1 MKKYYF
7 IFLVISLT
15 LIFSIPVSGANETAQ
30 PIIKQ
35 ISLGL
40 AVDENGI
47 LWGWGDN
54 STGQLD
60 DIASGN
66 RLYPWTGPYQ
76 TTPIKLMEDVAA
88 ASGGRYTFALKT
100 DGTLWYRGQG
110 KSWTRI
116 LDNVASINQGSGEYA
131 AIKTDGSLW
140 LWDDSSLG
148 QLSTDGTNKDYSGIL
163 VKVMDN
169 VKDISLNGHI
179 LAVKNDNTLWAW
191 GMDNFGALGTGQTDR
206 VKDEITTQCG
216 EPIKILDD
224 VVKIATGCNNS
235 FAVKTDGSLWA
246 WGLNINGELAD
257 ASLHDIIN
265 NNGYY
270 IQSVPAQV
278 MSDVTDV
285 ASGHGTTYIIK
296 NDGTLWACGA
306 NQFGEAG
313 AGDADESAIEP
324 IQILD
329 QVAQVKAGDC
339 ICYAIKKDGT
349 LWAWGNNGKGELGFF
364 GGDGWSPLGPQQMS
378 PRKVFFSDG
387 IPSSLEGEILITPD
401 VTDILIDGKSVPL
414 PVLMSYDDQG
424 GGTTYVRLRDLA
436 YSLDGTR
443 SNFNVK
449 YNDKTNIPSIY
460 IGSYMPVGGETIPPD
475 IDEQTAKISRSIF
488 GSSSTLEV
496 EYYHTI
502 TVIDAKGDSHI
513 YVRLRDMASS
523 HYFDVRWDGRQIII
537 ETGTWY
543 TWSEAEDLQQKEKEL
558 KNKISLQFETKALDY
573 KKLPLLDES
582 KVTQYIGEDKSGC
595 ITQGFYKAKYNTGND
610 ITDYFTYGYDDIG
623 CYSYINIDG
632 LKYDLGWMTY
642 DGNND
647 KKLLLWTYGIKETD
661 INSETPIYK
670 VQRLFGLSAPTTSY
684 LTIENNVPYILFDT
698 PGWGEEYDLDGD
710 GVPESI
716 ANAGTGIWQDY
727 VIYEWLPGGKTIR
740 YTRPAD
746 VLNCDVVTY
755 FADKNLFAAYTYDQ
769 IEGKFGSEIMYR
781 YKDGNLI
788 NIQ

>member
-1 MKKYYF
+1 MKKNPF
-7 IFLVISLT
+7 IFLIITFSFIFAFLVRAENNT
-15 LIFSIPVSGANETAQ
+15 DKLIINQV
-30 PIIKQ
+30 
-35 ISLGL
+35 SLGL
-40 AVDENGI
+40 AVDERGT
-47 LWGWGDN
+47 LWGWGEN
-54 STGQLD
+54 SADQLD

-66 RLYPWTGPYQ
+66 RLDPWSGPYQ
-76 TTPIKLMEDVAA
+76 TTPIKLMEDVVA

-100 DGTLWYRGQG
+100 DNTLWYRGRG
-110 KSWTRI
+110 KGWTKI
-116 LDNVASINQGSGEYA
+116 LDNVASINQGGGIYA
-131 AIKTDGSLW
+131 AIKTGGSLW
-140 LWDDSSLG
+140 LWDDNSLN
-148 QLSTDGTNKDYSGIL
+148 QLSTGCTEEDYSEL
-163 VKVMDN
+163 PVKMMDD

-179 LAVKNDNTLWAW
+179 LAIKNDNTLWTW
-191 GMDNFGALGTGQTDR
+191 GMDNFGALGTGQADR
-206 VKDEITTQCG
+206 VKDEIFTYD
-216 EPIKILDD
+216 EPVRILDD
-224 VVKIATGCNNS
+224 VIKIATGCNNS

-257 ASLHDIIN
+257 AGLHDIIN

-296 NDGTLWACGA
+296 SDGTLWACGA

-313 AGDADESAIEP
+313 TGSAGENAIEP

-364 GGDGWSPLGPQQMS
+364 GGDGWSPLGPQQMK
-378 PRKVFFSDG
+378 PRQVFFSDG
-387 IPSSLEGEILITPD
+387 IPSPLEREIFVTPD
-401 VTDILIDGKSVPL
+401 IANIIIDGESISL
-414 PVLMSYDDQG
+414 PALISYDDQG

-449 YNDKTNIPSIY
+449 YNDKTNITSIY
-460 IGSYMPVGGETIPPD
+460 IGSYIPVGGETIPPD
-475 IDEQTAKISRSIF
+475 IAAQTAIVKRSTF

-502 TVIDAKGDSHI
+502 TATDANGDSHI
-513 YVRLRDMASS
+513 YVRLRDLAPS

-537 ETGTWY
+537 DTGTWY

-558 KNKISLQFETKALDY
+558 KNKITLQFETKTLDY
-573 KKLPLLDES
+573 KELPLLDES
-582 KVTQYIGEDKSGC
+582 KVTLNIGEDKSGG
-595 ITQGFYKAKYNTGND
+595 ITQGFYKAKYNTGSD
-610 ITDYFTYGYDDIG
+610 MADYFTYGYDDIG
-623 CYSYINIDG
+623 CYSYINING
-632 LKYDLGWMTY
+632 LKYDLGWVTY

-647 KKLLLWTYGIKETD
+647 KELLLWTYGIKETD

-670 VQRLFGLSAPTTSY
+670 MQRLFGLSAPTTSY
-684 LTIENNVPYILFDT
+684 LTIKDNVPYIIFDT
-698 PGWGEEYDLDGD
+698 PGWGEEYDLDDD
-710 GVPESI
+710 GMPETV

-727 VIYEWLPGGKTIR
+727 VIYEWLPGNKTIR

-746 VLNCDVVTY
+746 VLNCDIVTY

-781 YKDGNLI
+781 YKDGYLI